1 MHKMNSG
8 PVEHFRMY
16 PEHRCPYERDG
27 DRITVIG
34 KTYAS
39 FAPILPPCN
48 CCSWNVDLAVDNPSN
63 MFRTTRRE
71 RFTCR
76 MLMLTQFALLVS
88 LVVFFL
94 SSCVT
99 TRPHSATVL
108 PDGTRVGV
116 SRQHVFLRAYDAAE
130 ASAVAMD
137 HANLAAIDS
146 IAVKRRPAAFG
157 SVYLT
162 TVARHER

>member
-16 PEHRCPYERDG
+16 PEHRCPYEREG

-34 KTYAS
+34 KAYAS

-48 CCSWNVDLAVDNPSN
+48 CCAWNVDLAVGNPSK
-63 MFRTTRRE
+63 MFRTTRHE
-71 RFTCR
+71 RRWCR
-76 MLMLTQFALLVS
+76 VYHVLLWVCLLMCWALMAMG
-88 LVVFFL
+88 
-94 SSCVT
+94 CVT

-108 PDGTRVGV
+108 PDGTRIGV

-146 IAVKRRPAAFG
+146 VAVKRRPAAFG

-162 TVARHER
+162 TVASHER

>member
-1 MHKMNSG
+1 M
-8 PVEHFRMY
+8 R
-16 PEHRCPYERDG
+16 
-27 DRITVIG
+27 T
-34 KTYAS
+34 
-39 FAPILPPCN
+39 FA
-48 CCSWNVDLAVDNPSN
+48 
-63 MFRTTRRE
+63 
-71 RFTCR
+71 
-76 MLMLTQFALLVS
+76 FALL
-88 LVVFFL
+88 LTG
-94 SSCVT
+94 CVT

-116 SRQHVFLRAYDAAE
+116 SRQHVFLRAYDAAA

-137 HANLAAIDS
+137 HANLSAIDS